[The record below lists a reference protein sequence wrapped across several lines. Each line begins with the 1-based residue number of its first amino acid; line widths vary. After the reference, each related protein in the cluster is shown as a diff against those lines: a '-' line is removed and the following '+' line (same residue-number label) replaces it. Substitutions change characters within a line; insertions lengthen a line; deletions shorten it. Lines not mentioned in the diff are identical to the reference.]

1 MKLKPFEKF
10 LKYSHFDK
18 ELLSAYKELRELFQ
32 KYEWSE
38 KDLEKPPFYTNDM
51 MELHRK
57 FQNEKNSLFSELN
70 SYFDITTKEFNE
82 YITNKLKII
91 NELTPLKDGSKERD
105 DRRDEDY

>member
-10 LKYSHFDK
+10 LKHSNFENK
-18 ELLSAYKELRELFQ
+18 LLSIYKELRELFQ
-32 KYEWSE
+32 KYEWTE

-57 FQNEKNSLFSELN
+57 FQNEKNSLFSDLK
-70 SYFDITTKEFNE
+70 SYFEITIGEFDE
-82 YITNKLKII
+82 YIINKLKEI

-105 DRRDEDY
+105 DSGDEDY

>member
-10 LKYSHFDK
+10 LKHIHFDK
-18 ELLSAYKELRELFQ
+18 ELLSVYKELRELFQ

-57 FQNEKNSLFSELN
+57 FQNEKNSLFNELK
-70 SYFDITTKEFNE
+70 SYFDITIGEFDE
-82 YITNKLKII
+82 YIINKLKEI
-91 NELTPLKDGSKERD
+91 NELTPLKDGNKEGD
-105 DRRDEDY
+105 DRGDEDY